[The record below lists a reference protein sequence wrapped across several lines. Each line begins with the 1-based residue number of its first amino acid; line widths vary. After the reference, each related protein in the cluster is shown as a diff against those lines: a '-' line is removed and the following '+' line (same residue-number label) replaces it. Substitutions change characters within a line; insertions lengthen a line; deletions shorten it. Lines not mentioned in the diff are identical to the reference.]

1 MSQEVTKFFGDMIA
15 LHGGSDEHDDD
26 QGWNIT
32 VKVISI
38 VIILSITV
46 MFGFFPYF
54 W

>member
-1 MSQEVTKFFGDMIA
+1 MSQELTRLFNDVVSLHNVGDEA
-15 LHGGSDEHDDD
+15 EEE

-32 VKVISI
+32 IKILSI
-38 VIILSITV
+38 VIILSVTV